1 MDERLHKISDM
12 VDKGLD
18 EIAQKGS
25 LDKETVCLA
34 GQLVDIRKDLST
46 IEAMD
51 EYGYSEDDG
60 YSMARRRDSRGRYSR
75 DNGSY
80 RGSYDDGSYRGSYRG
95 YSRDEGKQQMIEHL
109 NRAMQSASNEHE
121 RENIRRMIMQVEN

>member
-1 MDERLHKISDM
+1 MDERLRKLHEM

-18 EIAQKGS
+18 EITAKGS

-60 YSMARRRDSRGRYSR
+60 YSMARRRDSMGRYSR
-75 DNGSY
+75 NSY

-95 YSRDEGKQQMIEHL
+95 YSRDEGKQQMIDHL
-109 NRAMQSASNEHE
+109 NRAMQSASNDHE
-121 RENIRRMIMQVEN
+121 REEIRRMIMQAER